1 MNQVAATTPEVRPV
15 PVLAFRPTQ
24 TLYTV
29 RQFAEAEP
37 SYTEA
42 ALRNLIYKA
51 EPHHSTKGEIP
62 GNGLIECGA
71 LIRQGRKVLIHRERF
86 LGWATDPKPSKIKPR
101 RS

>member
-1 MNQVAATTPEVRPV
+1 MNQVAATAPEVPPV

-29 RQFAEAEP
+29 RQFAEVEP
-37 SYTEA
+37 SRTET
-42 ALRNLIYKA
+42 ALRNLIHKA
-51 EPHHSTKGEIP
+51 EPHHSSKGEIP

-71 LIRQGRKVLIHRERF
+71 IIRQGRKVLIHRERF
-86 LGWATDPKPSKIKPR
+86 LEWATSPKPPMTKSR